1 MKLLVHLVFV
11 LFSQSVLAQTVFPY
25 TVHLEEYTID
35 QLPALH
41 SFSTARCGGK
51 WLFIGGRTDGIHER
65 MPMNAFPS
73 FHNNTMMYVVDPGI
87 KKVWQKS
94 VQDLPVPLREHLQS
108 GNPNYVQVEDTL
120 YIAGGY
126 AYSRSANG
134 HITFPYLTTIQISKL
149 ITAIQEQRDISDCF
163 KQVHD
168 TMFAVT
174 GGQMAYMN
182 RRFYLIGGH
191 RFDGVYNPEGQPSF
205 MQRYTNHIRSMV
217 IQNNRNQITVSDH
230 RTLYDAMHLH
240 RRDYNLI
247 PYVTDDGQILYTI
260 SGGVFQ
266 YDVNKSFSYP
276 VDIMHDSYKPYIAF
290 NQYLNL
296 YHSAHVACYDEITRQ
311 SHVLFFGGIGTA
323 YPNNQKML
331 RDSMLP
337 FVNSVSLLSRLSD
350 TLFQE
355 RLLDVQLPDYL
366 GTSSVF
372 IHHEEVPR
380 YTSDMI
386 MLSHNTK
393 DTMLIGYLYGGI
405 RSKTK
410 HPFFENESRQQT
422 GASNRLFRVYL
433 IQSDTAAQ
441 TIMDGSNPYLART
454 RLLQNGNKK
463 QIELQAQRAGIIRY
477 YGVNE
482 KEEIIFFG
490 QRQLKKSRQ
499 HRVSLRSFTQG
510 TPGIHKLYL
519 VFDDLFFTSLTVSA
533 D

>member
-1 MKLLVHLVFV
+1 
-11 LFSQSVLAQTVFPY
+11 
-25 TVHLEEYTID
+25 
-35 QLPALH
+35 
-41 SFSTARCGGK
+41 
-51 WLFIGGRTDGIHER
+51 
-65 MPMNAFPS
+65 
-73 FHNNTMMYVVDPGI
+73 
-87 KKVWQKS
+87 
-94 VQDLPVPLREHLQS
+94 
-108 GNPNYVQVEDTL
+108 
-120 YIAGGY
+120 
-126 AYSRSANG
+126 
-134 HITFPYLTTIQISKL
+134 
-149 ITAIQEQRDISDCF
+149 
-163 KQVHD
+163 
-168 TMFAVT
+168 
-174 GGQMAYMN
+174 
-182 RRFYLIGGH
+182 
-191 RFDGVYNPEGQPSF
+191 
-205 MQRYTNHIRSMV
+205 
-217 IQNNRNQITVSDH
+217 
-230 RTLYDAMHLH
+230 
-240 RRDYNLI
+240 
-247 PYVTDDGQILYTI
+247 
-260 SGGVFQ
+260 
-266 YDVNKSFSYP
+266 
-276 VDIMHDSYKPYIAF
+276 MHDSYKPYIAF

>member
-1 MKLLVHLVFV
+1 
-11 LFSQSVLAQTVFPY
+11 
-25 TVHLEEYTID
+25 
-35 QLPALH
+35 
-41 SFSTARCGGK
+41 
-51 WLFIGGRTDGIHER
+51 
-65 MPMNAFPS
+65 
-73 FHNNTMMYVVDPGI
+73 MYVVDPGL

-108 GNPNYVQVEDTL
+108 GNPNYVQVDDTL

-149 ITAIQEQRDISDCF
+149 IAAIQEQQDIRDCF

-174 GGQMAYMN
+174 GGQMTYMN

-230 RTLYDAMHLH
+230 RTLYDAIHLH

-276 VDIMHDSYKPYIAF
+276 VDIMHDSYKPHIAF

-311 SHVLFFGGIGTA
+311 SHVLFFGGIGAA
-323 YPNNQKML
+323 YPNNQQML

-355 RLLDVQLPDYL
+355 RLLDVQLSEYL

-386 MLSHNTK
+386 MLSRNTN

-405 RSKTK
+405 HSKTK

-490 QRQLKKSRQ
+490 QRQLKKSGQ